1 MILYFSA
8 TGNCA
13 FAAKRIAERLGD
25 ETLNLRGRFRENDR
39 SALRSDKPWVVVAP
53 VYVAEMPR
61 IVSDWLRETPLEGSR
76 DIFFVF
82 TCASEMSCSGYFARR
97 LAEEKGMVYHG
108 SASFTMPTNYPIFF
122 TVKPEHECRRII
134 REALPVID
142 RAAEIIALNGII
154 PEKRPSK
161 AILGCTIPVNDLYYK
176 YFVKADGFFATDK
189 CIGCGSCAAVCPYV
203 NIRLENGR
211 PVWGGKCTHC
221 MACLSACPVEAIE
234 YGDKTPGKRRY
245 HFPKM
250 DFGGAGRAETNET
263 ETKGSGKMKVV
274 LAGAFGHLGADILRE
289 LVGQGHEVVAAG
301 RTVREVPGCTGYTAV
316 AADVQDPKS
325 LRGLCE
331 GADVVISTV
340 GLTKASAEV
349 SCYDVDYQG
358 NMNLLAEAKRAGVKN
373 FAYVSVLKAD
383 GNPSVPMLDAK
394 AKFETELKASGLRWV
409 IFRPSGYFYDIA
421 KVFMPMIEKG
431 KVTLLGDKAVHC
443 NVVDTPDFAAF
454 IVDHMNDKGKLYN
467 VGGKETWSYEEL
479 AKMFFAAAG
488 KEPKI
493 SRAPVWLFDVLAWV
507 NKKKKNGKEAI
518 IRFSKWTLTEEMVG
532 DTVVGDASF
541 AEYIKNCYR
550 K

>member
-8 TGNCA
+8 TGNSA
-13 FAAKRIAERLGD
+13 FAAGRIAEKTGD
-25 ETLNLRGRFRENDR
+25 EAVNLLGKLRGNDHE
-39 SALRSDKPWVVVAP
+39 ALYSDKPWVIVAP

-61 IVSDWLRETPLEGSR
+61 LVRDWLKETPLRGNR

-82 TCASEMSCSGYFARR
+82 TCASEMSCSGYFAKQ
-97 LAEEKGMVYHG
+97 LAEEKGLRYRG
-108 SASFTMPTNYPIFF
+108 SASVKMPTNYPIFF
-122 TVKPEHECRRII
+122 TVKENYLCRALVE
-134 REALPVID
+134 EAIPVID
-142 RAAEIIALNGII
+142 KAAEIIALDGII

-161 AILGCTIPVNDLYYK
+161 AILGCTIPVNELYYK
-176 YFVKADGFFATDK
+176 YFVKAEDFYTTDA
-189 CIGCGSCAAVCPYV
+189 CIGCGKCTTVCPYT
-203 NIRLENGR
+203 NIRLRDGR
-211 PVWGGKCTHC
+211 PVWGDRCTHC
-221 MACLSACPVEAIE
+221 MACLSICPKEAIE
-234 YGDKTPGKRRY
+234 YRGKTEGKRRY

-250 DFGGAGRAETNET
+250 DCGAKSAGRSEEK
-263 ETKGSGKMKVV
+263 KGDEKMKVV

-289 LVGQGHEVVAAG
+289 LVRQGFEVVAAG
-301 RTVREVPGCTGYTAV
+301 RTIRRPKDCEGGYTAV
-316 AADVQDPKS
+316 AADVQDPES
-325 LRGLCE
+325 LRGLCD

-340 GLTKASAEV
+340 GLTKASAEL

-358 NMNLLAEAKRAGVKN
+358 NMNLLAEAKRAGVKQ

-394 AKFETELKASGLRWV
+394 AMFEEELKRSGLDWV

-431 KVTLLGDKAVHC
+431 KVTLLGDKPVHC

-454 IVDHMNDKGKLYN
+454 IVAHMNDKGKLYN
-467 VGGKETWSYEEL
+467 VGGKESWSYEEL
-479 AKMFFAAAG
+479 ARMFFAAAG

-532 DTVVGDASF
+532 DTIVGDASF